1 MAKIIRQK
9 KDYTIWGM
17 DNMKELDVEYLTQ
30 QLQTEIDPLVQWRIE
45 KQIEMIEDA
54 TRLAECQ

>member
-1 MAKIIRQK
+1 
-9 KDYTIWGM
+9 M
-17 DNMKELDVEYLTQ
+17 DNMKELDVEYLIQ

-45 KQIEMIEDA
+45 KQIEKQIEMIEDA

>member
-1 MAKIIRQK
+1 MAKIIWQK
-9 KDYTIWGM
+9 TDYTTWGM
-17 DNMKELDVEYLTQ
+17 DTMKKLMVEYLTQ
-30 QLQTEIDPLVQWRIE
+30 QLQKATDPLIQWQIE